1 MDNFLSKLKPDTKVN
16 VGVSVS
22 PNVGLEMIMVDVAQ
36 HKIMKY
42 AHRPLAYNS
51 STREIE
57 DYAQFKIALGELF
70 NELKIDPKN
79 ANVVLNMPSVTFGHT
94 FLPTVLDDEGV
105 TGALT
110 SKVEEGYLF
119 KKNVPVVSWV
129 EVKENNTTEKRYI
142 LYSAMQEGVVDVIKQ
157 IFSELGAGLVAIE
170 NTYSS
175 LIKTL
180 EYTEL
185 TRDFAKTPGSWN
197 ILFVSQ
203 NSYAVFSLL
212 DYNVIE
218 YYEDPIAIK
227 SFNNDEVYV
236 AIAQAASSVLEKYPS
251 DKLLVISESNDVS
264 AEILAIQMKHPGDVI
279 FLECNQYS
287 KQPIMDVDLNVLP
300 HYIKAITPEA
310 IGAAVYKAKDY
321 SLKLNF
327 LASTDIKPADTI
339 NIMGFALTQEQLYI
353 YTALIAAFILAVCGI
368 GTLALN
374 TYTSNLD
381 SQKGSLEQQES
392 TLQSEL
398 TTLQKD
404 NGKIDIYVAAKQ
416 IDKNMLETILYY
428 NSIGADIPQHV
439 WLTAFYADNAGAYG
453 ISGETS
459 TVDEVYLFFRN
470 IKSQVADSN
479 LILSKLSVDDNDGAF
494 DIEQTKN
501 AIYSFELS
509 NPKYAAVA
517 RKKEIAAK
525 KASANNEGGQAN
537 QENMEVPNLPA
548 LPGT

>member
-1 MDNFLSKLKPDTKVN
+1 M
-16 VGVSVS
+16 
-22 PNVGLEMIMVDVAQ
+22 
-36 HKIMKY
+36 
-42 AHRPLAYNS
+42 
-51 STREIE
+51 
-57 DYAQFKIALGELF
+57 
-70 NELKIDPKN
+70 
-79 ANVVLNMPSVTFGHT
+79 
-94 FLPTVLDDEGV
+94 
-105 TGALT
+105 
-110 SKVEEGYLF
+110 
-119 KKNVPVVSWV
+119 
-129 EVKENNTTEKRYI
+129 
-142 LYSAMQEGVVDVIKQ
+142 
-157 IFSELGAGLVAIE
+157 
-170 NTYSS
+170 
-175 LIKTL
+175 
-180 EYTEL
+180 
-185 TRDFAKTPGSWN
+185 
-197 ILFVSQ
+197 
-203 NSYAVFSLL
+203 
-212 DYNVIE
+212 
-218 YYEDPIAIK
+218 
-227 SFNNDEVYV
+227 
-236 AIAQAASSVLEKYPS
+236 
-251 DKLLVISESNDVS
+251 
-264 AEILAIQMKHPGDVI
+264 
-279 FLECNQYS
+279 
-287 KQPIMDVDLNVLP
+287 
-300 HYIKAITPEA
+300 
-310 IGAAVYKAKDY
+310 
-321 SLKLNF
+321 NF